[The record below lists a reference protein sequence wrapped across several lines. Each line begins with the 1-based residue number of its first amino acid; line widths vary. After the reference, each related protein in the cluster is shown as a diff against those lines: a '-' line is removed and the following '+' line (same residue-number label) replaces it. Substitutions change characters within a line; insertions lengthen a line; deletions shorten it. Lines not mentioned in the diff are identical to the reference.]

1 MLLTLWIGLRRLPV
15 AATLEEIRLRGLDAL
30 RRELG
35 RAGMIRFLQQFD
47 TGRGDYANERHA
59 WVDRM
64 SLEELLGA
72 AKKPRN
78 SKK

>member
-1 MLLTLWIGLRRLPV
+1 M

-30 RRELG
+30 RKELG

-47 TGRGDYANERHA
+47 TGRGDYAKDRHA

-64 SLEELLGA
+64 SLEELVAA
-72 AKKPRN
+72 AKKLRH